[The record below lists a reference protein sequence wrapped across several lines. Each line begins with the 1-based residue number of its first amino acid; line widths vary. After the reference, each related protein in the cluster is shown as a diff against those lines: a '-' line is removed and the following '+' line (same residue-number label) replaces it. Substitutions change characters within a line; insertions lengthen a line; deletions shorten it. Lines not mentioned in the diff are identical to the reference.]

1 MKKQFK
7 NLILSLLVIV
17 GIIFITGCTLPE
29 GPEGGNDRPSEDPIT
44 LDVPKNLMVTSG
56 SENKVTWELDKNA
69 VVYVIY
75 IYKDNKLIKSISKN
89 EHFVLDIT
97 ENGIYQAAIKAIGD
111 GTLYYSSS
119 VSNKVTFEYVSGSSS
134 TLDKLTAPTE
144 VKAIYSNKR
153 LTISFKDSADY
164 THTSGFKVYV
174 YDGDKLVNIYNLSR
188 NGGYVTVSLDAGT
201 YSVKVAALGDGTN
214 TRDSEQS
221 NENVT
226 FVVED
231 GHIETE
237 FDFTKYN
244 NYYMNAK
251 GMTGDS
257 LEDAL
262 RTIITSTHKKQ
273 TSYEDLKTVL
283 QAADRDPNN
292 PNNVITIYSQQSVK
306 GAWDGGATWNREHV
320 WPNSKGVG
328 ETGPGADAHHL
339 RPEDPN
345 VNSTRN
351 NYKIDYVTSS
361 SKKQIYFNGSTPTGC
376 YIGGG
381 YFEPA
386 DEVKGDIAR
395 IYFYLLTRYED
406 LWNNLASAA
415 NFKTLLEWN
424 ELDPVSDSEV
434 RRNEEVF
441 KVQGNRNPFIDNA
454 DFANLMWA

>member
-44 LDVPKNLMVTSG
+44 LDAPKNLMVTSG

-69 VVYVIY
+69 VVYIIY

-97 ENGIYQAAIKAIGD
+97 ENGIYQVAIKAIGD

-144 VKAIYSNKR
+144 VKASYSNKR

-328 ETGPGADAHHL
+328 KTGPGADAHQD
-339 RPEDPN
+339 RKS
-345 VNSTRN
+345 V
-351 NYKIDYVTSS
+351 V
-361 SKKQIYFNGSTPTGC
+361 
-376 YIGGG
+376 
-381 YFEPA
+381 
-386 DEVKGDIAR
+386 
-395 IYFYLLTRYED
+395 
-406 LWNNLASAA
+406 
-415 NFKTLLEWN
+415 
-424 ELDPVSDSEV
+424 
-434 RRNEEVF
+434 
-441 KVQGNRNPFIDNA
+441 
-454 DFANLMWA
+454 